1 MIKIKNSGVLKKL
14 EKFGYYDSIQAIYPR
29 KYLKIIDNS
38 HLIEIEYDQLD
49 KLSIKIIIADIKR
62 PIWNGD
68 KTKILYYEYIS
79 GRYGDDVVSKYIQ
92 DLIKADM
99 VEKGEEL

>member
-1 MIKIKNSGVLKKL
+1 MLKIKDSVDLKEL
-14 EKFGYYDSIQAIYPR
+14 EKFGFYDSIQAIYPR
-29 KYLKIIDNS
+29 KYLKIINNS
-38 HLIEIEYDQLD
+38 RLIEIDYNQLNN
-49 KLSIKIIIADIKR
+49 LSIKIIIVDIKK
-62 PIWNGD
+62 PIWD
-68 KTKILYYEYIS
+68 SYKTKILYYEYIS